1 MEKQLILLDHQTGK
15 KVQRI
20 DFGSCYY
27 GCNLT
32 SLGILFNSSPEKVEY
47 VILLEQ
53 KGPGGEIVSRY
64 MGIKFIGFIVNV
76 LKVGQC

>member
-1 MEKQLILLDHQTGK
+1 VNAKIMEKQLLLLDAQTGQSL
-15 KVQRI
+15 QRI

-47 VILLEQ
+47 VILLEE
-53 KGPGGEIVSRY
+53 KGPGVEIV
-64 MGIKFIGFIVNV
+64 IQFIFY
-76 LKVGQC
+76 LTK